1 MRAIIQPRY
10 GGPES
15 VELAEVP
22 TPSPKAGE
30 VLVGVRS
37 SSVNGADVEIL
48 DGFPIIRMT
57 APFRP
62 ANRIAGTDV
71 AGVVERTGPGVT
83 DLHIGDEVMGDLSE
97 HGGGGFAEYAVAPVE
112 AVCRIPRGLTLED
125 AGAIPTAAWVAI
137 KAAREIEADSRVL
150 INGAGGSMGIF
161 TLQMAKARGAHVTGV
176 DTAAKLELLRSLGAD
191 EVIDYQAED
200 VTHSDERWDVVLDVF
215 ARRSLSD
222 WRRILSPTGKYR
234 MVGGSARRIFA
245 GFVRGRMMSSEGGQ
259 DLGLLFGWPHTR
271 QDMDEVNAL
280 IEGGRL
286 RPVIGSRYPLEEAAV
301 ALRELKEGR
310 VLGKAML
317 DITA

>member
-22 TPSPKAGE
+22 APSPKDGE
-30 VLVGVRS
+30 VLVRVHD

-48 DGFPIIRMT
+48 DGYPIIRMT
-57 APFRP
+57 SPFRP
-62 ANRIAGTDV
+62 ANRIAGTDI
-71 AGVVERTGPGVT
+71 AGVVEQIGPGVT
-83 DLHIGDEVMGDLSE
+83 DLQIGDEVMGDLSE

-112 AVCRIPRGLTLED
+112 AVCRIPSGLALED

-137 KAAREIEADSRVL
+137 KGAREIAAKDRVL
-150 INGAGGSMGIF
+150 VNGAGGSMGIF
-161 TLQMAKARGAHVTGV
+161 AVQMAKARGAHVTGV
-176 DTAAKLELLRSLGAD
+176 DTAAKFELLRSLGAD
-191 EVIDYQAED
+191 EVVDYQAVD
-200 VTHSDERWDVVLDVF
+200 VTRSDERWDVILDVF
-215 ARRSLSD
+215 ARRSLGE

-245 GFVRGRMMSSEGGQ
+245 GFVRGRMMSREGGQ
-259 DLGLLFGWPHTR
+259 DLGLLFGWPQTR

-280 IEGGRL
+280 IENGQL
-286 RPVIGSRYPLEEAAV
+286 RPVIGSRYPLEEAAA

-317 DITA
+317 DIGP

>member
-15 VELAEVP
+15 VELADVP
-22 TPSPKAGE
+22 TPDPKAGE
-30 VLVGVRS
+30 VLVRVNN

-57 APFRP
+57 SPFRP
-62 ANRIAGTDV
+62 ANRIAGTDI
-71 AGVVERTGPGVT
+71 AGVVERAGSGVT
-83 DLHIGDEVMGDLSE
+83 ELQVGDAVMGDLSE

-112 AVCRIPRGLTLED
+112 AICRIPSGLALED

-137 KAAREIEADSRVL
+137 KAAREIAAEDRVL
-150 INGAGGSMGIF
+150 VNGAGGSMGIL

-191 EVIDYQAED
+191 EVIDYQTVD
-200 VTHSDERWDVVLDVF
+200 VTRSDERWDVILDVF
-215 ARRSLSD
+215 ARRSLSE
-222 WRRILSPTGKYR
+222 WRRILTPTGTYR

-245 GFVRGRMMSSEGGQ
+245 GFVRGRMMSRTGGQ

-271 QDMDEVNAL
+271 EDMDEVNAL
-280 IEGGRL
+280 IEDGLL

-301 ALRELKEGR
+301 ALQELKEGR

-317 DITA
+317 DIGP

>member
-22 TPSPKAGE
+22 TPSPKAGQ
-30 VLVGVRS
+30 VLVRVHS

-57 APFRP
+57 SPFRP
-62 ANRIAGTDV
+62 ANRIAGTDI

-83 DLHIGDEVMGDLSE
+83 DLHVGDEVMGDLSE
-97 HGGGGFAEYAVAPVE
+97 HGGGGFAEYAVAPAE
-112 AVCRIPRGLTLED
+112 ALCRIPAGLALED

-137 KAAREIEADSRVL
+137 KAAREIEAGDRVL
-150 INGAGGSMGIF
+150 VNGAGGSMGIL

-191 EVIDYQAED
+191 EVIDYQAVD
-200 VTHSDERWDVVLDVF
+200 VTRSDERWDVILDVF
-215 ARRSLSD
+215 ARRSLSE
-222 WRRILSPTGKYR
+222 WRRILTPTGKYR
-234 MVGGSARRIFA
+234 MVGGSARRIFS
-245 GFVRGRMMSSEGGQ
+245 GFVRGRMMSRAGGQ

-280 IEGGRL
+280 IERGQL
-286 RPVIGSRYPLEEAAV
+286 RPVIGSRYPLEQAAL

-317 DITA
+317 DIGP

>member
-1 MRAIIQPRY
+1 MRAIIQPKY

-22 TPSPKAGE
+22 TPSPKDGE
-30 VLVGVRS
+30 VLVRVHN

-48 DGFPIIRMT
+48 DGFPIVRMT
-57 APFRP
+57 SPLRP
-62 ANRIAGTDV
+62 ANRIAGTDI

-112 AVCRIPRGLTLED
+112 AVCRIPRGLALDE

-137 KAAREIEADSRVL
+137 KAAREIGAQDRVL
-150 INGAGGSMGIF
+150 VNGAGGSMGIF
-161 TLQMAKARGAHVTGV
+161 ALQMAKARGAHVTGV
-176 DTAAKLELLRSLGAD
+176 DTAAKAELLRSLGAD
-191 EVIDYQAED
+191 EVVDYQAVD
-200 VTHSDERWDVVLDVF
+200 VTRSDERWDVILDVF

-222 WRRILSPTGKYR
+222 WRRILSPTGRYR
-234 MVGGSARRIFA
+234 MVGGSARRILA
-245 GFVRGRMMSSEGGQ
+245 GFVRGRMMSRDGGQ

-280 IEGGRL
+280 LESGLL
-286 RPVIGSRYPLEEAAV
+286 RPVIGSRYPLEDAAV
-301 ALRELKEGR
+301 ALGELKAGR

-317 DITA
+317 DIAP